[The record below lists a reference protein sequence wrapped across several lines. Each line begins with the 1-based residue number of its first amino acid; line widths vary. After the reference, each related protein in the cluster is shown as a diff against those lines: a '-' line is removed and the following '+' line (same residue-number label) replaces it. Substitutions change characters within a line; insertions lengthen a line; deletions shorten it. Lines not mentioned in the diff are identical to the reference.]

1 FVGRDLEKTRKEP
14 QSNRD
19 QPDDQDTGTAK
30 AAARQHAAQ
39 LVLPAAEQIFQVR
52 GLRTWRRGARSPR
65 PFRARAPGAA
75 ALITPRHQLPST
87 LAGLEILTDNPS
99 GCPGFPRPRPG
110 YRARHRPFQRALAA
124 LSSLIAPAH
133 FSSQVSLNALADRMT
148 AALCEANRP

>member
-1 FVGRDLEKTRKEP
+1 QYVPDCLLPHNLSNLHRVNRLGLVVAETGVNLPVKFAKPHNQAQFVGRDLEKPRKEP

-75 ALITPRHQLPST
+75 ALITPRHQLTST
-87 LAGLEILTDNPS
+87 LAGLKTLT
-99 GCPGFPRPRPG
+99 
-110 YRARHRPFQRALAA
+110 
-124 LSSLIAPAH
+124 
-133 FSSQVSLNALADRMT
+133 
-148 AALCEANRP
+148 